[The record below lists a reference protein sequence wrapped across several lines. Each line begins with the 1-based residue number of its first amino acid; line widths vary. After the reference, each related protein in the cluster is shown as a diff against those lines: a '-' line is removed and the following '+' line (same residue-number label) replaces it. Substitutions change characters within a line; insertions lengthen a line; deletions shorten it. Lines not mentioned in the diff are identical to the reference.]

1 MEIMKCVNG
10 HSYDPSVTP
19 ECPECA
25 RLRAQG
31 TVPLED
37 GRQDM
42 YDKTE
47 PVIRRTEPVKRMEP
61 ARNTNGPAE
70 DYEKTMP
77 VDYRKKMKKEEDKK
91 PEGREAEN
99 SVPEEIRPVT
109 GWLVCVEGA
118 SKGKDYAIHAEYNY
132 IGRSTAM
139 DICIQGDQT
148 ISRENHAI
156 IAYDTQERMFYFAP
170 SGGGSIVRV
179 NGKAVL
185 SNVELQAYDRLTIGK
200 SEFLFLPFC
209 GEKFEWTE

>member
-1 MEIMKCVNG
+1 MEIMRCANG

-37 GRQDM
+37 G

-61 ARNTNGPAE
+61 VWPGNGQAE
-70 DYEKTMP
+70 EYEKTMP
-77 VDYRKKMKKEEDKK
+77 VNYRKKAEKEEEKRA
-91 PEGREAEN
+91 EAREENKAAEE
-99 SVPEEIRPVT
+99 VRPVT

-118 SKGKDYAIHAEYNY
+118 SRGKDYAIHAEYNY
-132 IGRSTAM
+132 IGRSTSM
-139 DICIQGDQT
+139 DICIQGDPT

-156 IAYDTQERMFYFAP
+156 IAYDVLERAFYFAP

-200 SEFLFLPFC
+200 SEFLFVPFC